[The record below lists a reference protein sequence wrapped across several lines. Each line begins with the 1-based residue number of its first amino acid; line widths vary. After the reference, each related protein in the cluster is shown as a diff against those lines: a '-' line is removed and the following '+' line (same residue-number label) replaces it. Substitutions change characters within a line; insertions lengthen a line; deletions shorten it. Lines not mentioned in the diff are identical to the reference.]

1 MYKDDQV
8 LWEEIRYPGVAK
20 GAYKVSENGMF
31 KSIVNDSDIEIY
43 HSPNGYDFV
52 MLVVDNELREKDCGY
67 YRSPRM
73 YFRVDIL
80 VATTFVKCDEKLYGK
95 RVDVYHKNNDT
106 HDNCSDNLEW
116 REFVEEWRPITY
128 GDIVRDKYEI
138 SNIGNIRSI
147 DGTKIADPRYDNYD
161 YLMITLKLNHR
172 TEGGYDSK
180 PFKIHRLVAHEW
192 FGEST
197 NDVNHIN
204 GAPFDNNWKNL
215 EYATRSDNIKHA
227 VKTGLQ
233 DSIPVKDIEMVYD
246 MLYKNGGRPKAVYNM
261 LDHEQYPRL
270 THSLVKAIKRGFYD
284 HKIDMTNRKPLK
296 KLFTPSV
303 HKQDLTIE
311 EIDELRDLIIANDYS
326 CSLAYDNVDHE
337 RFPNVNRTCFR
348 SIKYGRAPYDKSLKY
363 SQKELEHLRDT
374 RSKVPIVANN
384 NKFTTEEADRIRT
397 MLNDV
402 DGNIKEV
409 LKLVSNDSNISRQ
422 NVSDIKN
429 GVNKQSSDMYDL
441 ELSSY
446 SYPFIKK

>member
-1 MYKDDQV
+1 MYRDDQV
-8 LWEEIRYPGVAK
+8 LWKVIDFPGVAK

-31 KSIVNDSDIEIY
+31 KNVVSDSDIETY

-52 MLVVDNELREKDCGY
+52 MLVVDNELREKDCRY

-80 VATTFVKCDEKLYGK
+80 VATAFVKCDEQLYGK
-95 RVDVYHKNNDT
+95 SVDVCHKNSDT

-116 REFVEEWRPITY
+116 CEFVEEWRPITY

-138 SNIGNIRSI
+138 SSTGNIRSL
-147 DGTKIADPRYDNYD
+147 DDTRLAEPRYDKYE

-204 GAPFDNNWKNL
+204 GLPFDNNWKNL

-246 MLYKNGGRPKAVYNM
+246 MLYKNGGRPKAVYNT
-261 LDHEQYPRL
+261 LDHEKYPRL
-270 THSLVKAIKRGFYD
+270 THSLVKAVKRGFYD
-284 HKIDMTNRKPLK
+284 HKIDMTNRKPLP
-296 KLFTPSV
+296 KLFVQTIHRQP
-303 HKQDLTIE
+303 LTVDE
-311 EIDELRDLIIANDYS
+311 MDELRDLIIANKYS
-326 CSLAYDNVDHE
+326 CKVAFDNIDHE
-337 RFPNVNRTCFR
+337 KFPTVTYTCMKDLKF
-348 SIKYGRAPYDKSLKY
+348 GRAPYDKS
-363 SQKELEHLRDT
+363 
-374 RSKVPIVANN
+374 
-384 NKFTTEEADRIRT
+384 NKFSEDEISAIRHTSPDVSFIPHNSKINAAMADEIRT
-397 MLNDV
+397 LLNEY
-402 DGNIKEV
+402 DGKVSVVYKV
-409 LKLVSNDSNISRQ
+409 LDNPNVNKYNISDVR
-422 NVSDIKN
+422 NGKN
-429 GVNKQSSDMYDL
+429 KRPSEIYDL
-441 ELSSY
+441 SQNAGK
-446 SYPFIKK
+446 YPFIKK